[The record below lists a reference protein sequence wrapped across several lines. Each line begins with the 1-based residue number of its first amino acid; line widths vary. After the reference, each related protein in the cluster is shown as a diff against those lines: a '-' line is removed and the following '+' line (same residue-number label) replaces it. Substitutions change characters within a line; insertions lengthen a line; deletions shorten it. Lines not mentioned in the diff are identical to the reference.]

1 MRRPLLLCALML
13 VVVVAPP
20 TVAAADK
27 APDVAGLW
35 WSSYGLLDLA
45 KSKDGVRG
53 TYGAGGQYA
62 MEGRLEGRTLKMTLR
77 EGGAAEGECTFE
89 VDETGSVMR
98 GTYRWPNGNQG
109 EWTAVRQDPK
119 AADGPPASFSGTWLT
134 ARGAC
139 EFVQAGDKVEGKYA
153 FGGPVALDGTVKGR
167 RMTLRWKGPTFG
179 GTGWI
184 ELSKDRKSWAG
195 VTQRNGSDGF
205 ATFFGKPLAG
215 HARKPKAKAG
225 TIVDGLT
232 ANMLTYH
239 VRMPDGWA
247 AGKPVPCVL
256 ILHGSN
262 MTAKSYVHTIA
273 STWPDLGKR
282 FALLGIDGETYVET
296 SRPDAPMFNYTYV
309 NFVGK
314 STYKGFPGTDRESP
328 ALVAEAVDE
337 LERELG
343 LGKVLVGGHSQGGF
357 LAYSLAMNYPD
368 RFAGAFPISCGLIFQ
383 AEPRA
388 YEDAAQRAAQRR
400 LPLAVVH
407 ATNDGVVEYSMG
419 AYAHQAFEADGWPA
433 LRLFSSDTAAHM
445 FALLPVRDAILWLDA
460 LSSDDPEALAAFG
473 EAQAGAGAW
482 RDVAAA
488 LLRAKA
494 LAKGKPSGRV
504 AALEGRLDAAAGAKA
519 KELAAAIA
527 KNADRAWV
535 DGFLEWRAQFEFAGA
550 GKPAMD
556 AYAALRAKHQ
566 PEADARQQAGRQ
578 AMQNGDQAAGW
589 AAYEEILDRFYA
601 SSWYPQV
608 KRWIAERDAKK

>member
-1 MRRPLLLCALML
+1 MRRSMLLCALM
-13 VVVVAPP
+13 VVVVAALP
-20 TVAAADK
+20 ARAEDK
-27 APDVAGLW
+27 APDVTGLW
-35 WSSYGLLDLA
+35 WTSYGMVDL
-45 KSKDGVRG
+45 KKTKDGLRG

-62 MEGRLEGRTLKMTLR
+62 MEGRLEGRALKVTLR
-77 EGGAAEGECTFE
+77 EDGPAEGECTFE

-98 GTYRWPNGNQG
+98 GAYKWPNGNQG

-119 AADGPPASFSGTWLT
+119 AADGPTASFSGTWLT

-139 EFVQAGDKVEGKYA
+139 EFVQTGDKVEGKYA
-153 FGGPVALDGTVKGR
+153 FGGPVAVDGTVKGR
-167 RMTLRWKGPTFG
+167 RMSLRWKGPTFA

-184 ELSKDRKSWAG
+184 ELSKDKKSWSG

-205 ATFFGKPLAG
+205 ATFFGRPLAG
-215 HARKPKAKAG
+215 HPRKPKPKAG
-225 TIVDGLT
+225 AIVDGLT

-262 MTAKSYVHTIA
+262 MTAKSYVHTLA
-273 STWPDLGKR
+273 SAWPDLAKR
-282 FALLGIDGETYVET
+282 FAILGIDGETYVE
-296 SRPDAPMFNYTYV
+296 SSKPDAPMFNYTYV

-328 ALVAEAVDE
+328 ALIAEAVDE
-337 LERELG
+337 LRRELG

-357 LAYSLAMNYPD
+357 LTYSLAMNYPD

-383 AEPRA
+383 AEPKA
-388 YEDAAQRAAQRR
+388 YEDAALRSAQRR

-407 ATNDGVVEYSMG
+407 GTNDGVVDFSMG
-419 AYAHQAFEADGWPA
+419 RYAHQAFEADAWSA
-433 LRLFSSDTAAHM
+433 LRLFASDTAAHM
-445 FALLPVRDAILWLDA
+445 FAMLPVRDAILWLDA
-460 LSSDDPEALAAFG
+460 LSGDDPEALAAFG
-473 EAQAGAGAW
+473 EAQAAAEAW
-482 RDVAAA
+482 RDVAAVV
-488 LLRAKA
+488 LRAKA
-494 LAKGKPSGRV
+494 LAKGKPSARV
-504 AALEGRLDAAAGAKA
+504 AALEGRLEVAAKGSVA
-519 KELAAAIA
+519 ELAAAIA
-527 KNADRAWV
+527 KNADRSWV
-535 DGFLEWRAQFEFAGA
+535 DGFLEFRAKFEFAEGS
-550 GKPAMD
+550 KPAMD

-578 AMQNGDQAAGW
+578 AMQNGDEAAGW
-589 AAYEEILDRFYA
+589 AAYQEILDRFYA